1 MRKALSG
8 KLSCMRTGFVTQC
21 DHFDMEKSI
30 LKEIETKKNVTM
42 KR

>member
-1 MRKALSG
+1 MQ
-8 KLSCMRTGFVTQC
+8 TGVVTQC
-21 DHFDMEKSI
+21 SHVHMEKSI